1 MSMDFTARRRGRYE
15 QLLNRLA
22 QIRLRRTQADT
33 NYSQGAT
40 KLDIEKPN
48 ALRNVTNQWAGRGL
62 SFSSGHGQ
70 GVQRVNTDFA
80 NQLASLASHRQGVH
94 SAADIEE
101 QGENTSYNYDLADLD
116 AQQAAY
122 QAQQEQERVA
132 ALAAQQEQ
140 EARIAAI
147 QAQASNAG
155 GGGGGGGGLHSVSN
169 PVTGQG
175 QPTNPAAARAEFL
188 RDHPVFAATSGAA
201 RRRFL
206 MNHPGIAS
214 AWQRLQ

>member
-1 MSMDFTARRRGRYE
+1 MSMDFTARRRGHYE

-22 QIRLRRTQADT
+22 QIRLRRSQADT
-33 NYSQGAT
+33 NYSQNAT
-40 KLDIEKPN
+40 RLDIEKPN

-70 GVQRVNTDFA
+70 GIQRVNTDFA
-80 NQLASLASHRQGVH
+80 NQLASLASQRQGVH
-94 SAADIEE
+94 SAADVEE

-147 QAQASNAG
+147 MAQAQSAAAPAASSG
-155 GGGGGGGGLHSVSN
+155 GGGGGSAPSIGRSMGRI
-169 PVTGQG
+169 T
-175 QPTNPAAARAEFL
+175 
-188 RDHPVFAATSGAA
+188 
-201 RRRFL
+201 RRRF
-206 MNHPGIAS
+206 G
-214 AWQRLQ
+214 R